1 MGLALTDRNAAAWR
15 GWALPASL
23 AVTAFALQAGGLDI
37 ACRYERSAIATGE
50 FWRLFTGHLVH
61 LGWRHL
67 ALNLVGVLL
76 VWLLVGSAFSFPR
89 WLAVIGVSVLLV
101 DAGFWWLSPELDWY
115 VGLSGLL
122 HALLVAGA
130 SALALQRDGYARYE
144 ALVLLV
150 LTAIK
155 LGWEQF
161 AGPMPGSETAAGGNV
176 VVDAHVYGAA
186 AGLIC
191 ACLVGGLLPSSGRD

>member
-1 MGLALTDRNAAAWR
+1 VGLALTDRNAEVWR

-23 AVTAFALQAGGLDI
+23 GLTAFVLQAGGLDV
-37 ACRYERSAIATGE
+37 ALRYERTAIAAGE
-50 FWRLFTGHLVH
+50 FWRLVTGHFVH

-67 ALNLVGVLL
+67 ALNLIGLLL
-76 VWLLVGSAFSFPR
+76 VWLLVGSAFTFR
-89 WLAVIGVSVLLV
+89 QWLTVIGVSVALV
-101 DAGFWWLSPELDWY
+101 DAAFWWLSPELDWY

-122 HALLVAGA
+122 HAMLVAA
-130 SALALQRDGYARYE
+130 ALALLLRRDAAVRYE

-161 AGPMPGSETAAGGNV
+161 AGPMPGSEAAAGGNV

-186 AGLIC
+186 AGLIG
-191 ACLVGGLLPSSGRD
+191 ACLALFLSPSSGRN

>member
-1 MGLALTDRNAAAWR
+1 VGLALTDRNAEAWR

-23 AVTAFALQAGGLDI
+23 ALTAFVLQAGGLDV
-37 ACRYERSAIATGE
+37 ALRYERTAIAAGE
-50 FWRLFTGHLVH
+50 FWRLVTGHFVH

-67 ALNLVGVLL
+67 ALNLIGLLL
-76 VWLLVGSAFSFPR
+76 VWLLVGSAFTFR
-89 WLAVIGVSVLLV
+89 QWLTVIGVSVVLV
-101 DAGFWWLSPELDWY
+101 DAAFWWLSPELDWY

-122 HALLVAGA
+122 HAMLVAA
-130 SALALQRDGYARYE
+130 ALALLLRRDAAVRYE

-161 AGPMPGSETAAGGNV
+161 AGPMPGSEAAAGGNV

-186 AGLIC
+186 AGLIG
-191 ACLVGGLLPSSGRD
+191 ACLALFLSPSSGRN